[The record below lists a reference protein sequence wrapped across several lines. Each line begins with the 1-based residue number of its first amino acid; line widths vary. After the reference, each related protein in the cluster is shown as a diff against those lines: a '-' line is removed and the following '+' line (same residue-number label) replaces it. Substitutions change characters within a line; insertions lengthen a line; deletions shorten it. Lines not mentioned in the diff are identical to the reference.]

1 MFEQLKA
8 QAEVFNKEISFQR
21 KSRRHK
27 YEVTIIHTPTGLKK
41 KHEAKSIRE
50 YTKNNTDSQLKL
62 SLWFLVYQKT
72 RQEWIESISDPE
84 VRVKLYANIR
94 VDMQTKYPTL
104 SSAIQNSG
112 LWQRW
117 PEGREYW
124 ENVVYGFIKDEAVIE
139 MELMKLL

>member
-1 MFEQLKA
+1 MFEELKA
-8 QAEVFNKEISFQR
+8 KVEQFNKEISFQR

-27 YEVTIIHTPTGLKK
+27 YEVLIIHTPTGLKK
-41 KHEAKSIRE
+41 KHESKSIRE
-50 YTKNNTDSQLKL
+50 YTKNKTDSQLKL

-72 RQEWIESISDPE
+72 RQEWIETIADPE

-94 VDMQTKYPTL
+94 VDMQTSFPTL

-124 ENVVYGFIKDEAVIE
+124 WDIVNGFIKDEAVVE
-139 MELMKLL
+139 MQLLKLL